1 MAAYLSSNSYLGL
14 VKETVAGTTPAS
26 APADASLQWLPVAN
40 DVAISPMQ
48 TFLRDEALRGSPTQV
63 YDQVQ
68 GVRHDEVDF
77 KSHVYADSFP
87 LLLAAVLGSPDTKT
101 GAGPYTHTIGLLN
114 SPTTGSQPPTYSI
127 LDFDG
132 ANYFVT
138 TASQAASLSLAFGA
152 EQAAES
158 TVKFMANPYTAT
170 TSLPSNAFSAGASF
184 STESPI
190 PTWDTTITI
199 GGGAAL
205 TYIESGELMLDRK
218 TAPIFTMGSQAPF
231 DNFAGP
237 LEVSGKFTAV
247 VNSNA
252 DPFSTGSTAYA
263 LTRNPQAVVITLTD
277 PNDATAGTQHSI
289 AFTMSTVQ
297 FHDVKRTVGKQ
308 YTSLEVSFTANAN
321 TTDKMVSGYSPIKT
335 VSTNGTSTVYN

>member
-14 VKETVAGTTPAS
+14 VKETTPGTTPSS
-26 APADASLQWLPVAN
+26 APSDASLQWLPVMN

-48 TFLRDEALRGSPTQV
+48 TFLRDEALRGSPTTV

-77 KSHVYADSFP
+77 KTHVYADSFP
-87 LLLAAVLGSPDTKT
+87 LLLASVLGSSDTKT
-101 GAGPYTHTIGLLN
+101 GSGPYTHSIGLLN
-114 SPTTGSQPPTYSI
+114 SPTTGSQPPSYSI

-138 TASQAASLSLAFGA
+138 TGAQASSLALAFGA
-152 EQAAES
+152 ETAAEA
-158 TVKFMANPYTAT
+158 TVKFIANPYTAT
-170 TSLPSNAFSAGASF
+170 TSLPSNAFSGGASF

-190 PTWDTTITI
+190 PTWDTTISI
-199 GGGAAL
+199 AGSSL
-205 TYIESGELMLDRK
+205 TYIESGELTLDRK
-218 TAPIFTMGSQAPF
+218 TAPIFTMGTQAPF

-237 LEVSGKFTAV
+237 LEVTGKFTAV

-252 DPFSTGSTAYA
+252 DPFSIGSTAYA
-263 LTRNPQAVVITLTD
+263 LTRNPQSLVITLTD
-277 PNDATAGTQHSI
+277 PNDSTGGTQHSI
-289 AFTMSTVQ
+289 AFTMTTVQ
-297 FHDVKRTVGKQ
+297 YHDVKRTVGKE

-321 TTDKMVSGYSPIKT
+321 TTDKVSTGYSPIKT
-335 VSTNGTSTVYN
+335 SSVNGTSTVYN